1 MIKLAQIIDVVP
13 PDPSSTNENLQLR
26 VRIIPTNEFTVVNYP
41 LTKSQK
47 YPSTDSIILIYQ
59 PNDYL
64 SYYVTT
70 LRENDVEIGDLELF
84 DTTTLNGKNLLE
96 EDEYAWRAGNKTTN
110 TSTLILKK
118 AFIDASVS
126 TSLGKSEF
134 NLGATQTLIDSRS
147 IALKGQALI
156 GNFLEMPLSTST
168 FQNSTG
174 GINFS
179 YKYGTDLVKCDFN
192 IDKSGVN
199 IKVNTPLGSG
209 NINLKTDG
217 CEVTF
222 NNSKITI
229 NGLGE
234 VTIDAQSIKMGK
246 NVKKLLT
253 EDFVDKFNNHT
264 HNVVTSP
271 KGMTA
276 VQIMPPVTLTQ
287 VTTNITEA
295 G

>member
-26 VRIIPTNEFTVVNYP
+26 VRIIPTDEFTVVNYP
-41 LTKSQK
+41 LTKSSK

-96 EDEYAWRAGNKTTN
+96 EDEYAWRVGNKTTN

-126 TSLGKSEF
+126 TSLGKSKF
-134 NLGATQTLIDSRS
+134 NLGATQTLIDSRL
-147 IALKGQALI
+147 ITLKGQALI

-174 GINFS
+174 GVNFS
-179 YKYGTDLVKCDFN
+179 YTYGTNLVKCDFN

-229 NGLGE
+229 NRLGE

-264 HNVVTSP
+264 HPSSSGPTSP
-271 KGMTA
+271 PTTPIVFA
-276 VQIMPPVTLTQ
+276 E
-287 VTTNITEA
+287 VTTQITQA